1 MKQPSQLFHFG
12 LSRTLFLLSLLL
24 LPLMAQAKAVTVSYD
39 FTSFQYQ
46 YDASVKSAAIIVDGE
61 IWSLETEVEP
71 RVDNGL
77 YVKGVNSL
85 RLQLQKTVSNI
96 TNMTVRAAAAP
107 NANSAS
113 GDFFVYITVNSGSSD
128 FMTVTSQNE
137 YQNTSSSMNV
147 TPYSYDF
154 QKAEEYPRVSFVC
167 YGDAY
172 GDFLIKEISVTY
184 EEGTS
189 EDEGGEGEG
198 EGEQRVYDL
207 WIDGMEVTTENMSDV
222 KGDGTV
228 AFDGNRRLILNN
240 ASLREVAYNLPELE
254 VYLIG
259 ENMMENQSY
268 PFEAVGRH
276 DKEEE
281 KSSLTFSTNCN
292 NPGTF
297 SYFNFSGSLSSFDD
311 AFPNIA
317 VTLRDNLAGEF
328 QEEEYMDMIA
338 IAVPLLPIVDD
349 IPDTPTGTVTS
360 VDYGTDAGEVSSAS
374 LLNFVYKNVLYTL
387 NDTQT
392 PNVPD
397 DGFAE
402 GKVVLNSTM
411 TDAEVAAL
419 NKKVND
425 LELLPGTESYAA
437 AFKGL
442 TFVVPAGTGSILLN
456 TETAS
461 GYQFHVKI
469 GGQDAVPVVNK
480 ADLGGVDCAIPYSVS
495 TATYVYLYLTG
506 NAAAPVM
513 KDGLR
518 PIGPKSTV
526 SGGLGGLG
534 VSGSNITDPGTPSSN
549 YLLCT
554 SDMFKYSATGGI
566 IVDNADVTDIDAST
580 FFDLVSAP
588 RRALGDFDIP
598 FIDLSQTSI
607 IGKDVSRLE
616 GAFEGFSEQ
625 TLIYMPTG
633 NTSAEPNVIIGDVC
647 DNLVLEGY
655 NTKSFALPDAF
666 NSFTAAKVSFLSGI
680 DGATSGFICLPYA
693 IGPLPEGTV
702 LYDYDSFD
710 STTGTVR
717 LKAISPDA
725 TVNNTPY
732 VFSSE
737 YAFGGLPEATNV
749 SVYHWQKQS
758 NPLSTTEPD
767 GLHGVYQFYAW
778 GSSDATTDVYGLQGS
793 SDKLVFE
800 PFVGKSRLYPFQ
812 GYLRLTSAPTTV
824 QIDWGNGQTSIIPL
838 DASQVRQDVDGW
850 YTITGL
856 RLPSKPTQKGL
867 YIHHGKK
874 LSVMP

>member
-1 MKQPSQLFHFG
+1 MKQQQLLINKWLKRQVLMIFALLAMPLG
-12 LSRTLFLLSLLL
+12 LWAANPQTYT
-24 LPLMAQAKAVTVSYD
+24 KVYD
-39 FTSFQYQ
+39 FTSFQSHYEAQVRSGYIILNGEDNIWEFRGDIEPVNSNGLMLRGVSSEEFRIQSQESFPKITNVTVYASASSGSNGTETWVYLSACNSSSVFMEVTGSYQ
-46 YDASVKSAAIIVDGE
+46 DYSFDIDDDDNRVRIYLSTYGNMTADVCIKKITVTYTDGE
-61 IWSLETEVEP
+61 EEP
-71 RVDNGL
+71 EPEN
-77 YVKGVNSL
+77 
-85 RLQLQKTVSNI
+85 
-96 TNMTVRAAAAP
+96 
-107 NANSAS
+107 
-113 GDFFVYITVNSGSSD
+113 
-128 FMTVTSQNE
+128 
-137 YQNTSSSMNV
+137 
-147 TPYSYDF
+147 
-154 QKAEEYPRVSFVC
+154 
-167 YGDAY
+167 
-172 GDFLIKEISVTY
+172 
-184 EEGTS
+184 
-189 EDEGGEGEG
+189 
-198 EGEQRVYDL
+198 VYDL

-328 QEEEYMDMIA
+328 HDEENMNMIA

-349 IPDTPTGTVTS
+349 IPDTPTGTVTY

-442 TFVVPAGTGSILLN
+442 TFVVPAGTGFVVLN

-461 GYQFHVKI
+461 GFEFHVKI

-480 ADLGGVDCAIPYSVS
+480 ADNNGNNYAIPYSVS

-506 NAAAPVM
+506 NAAAPAM
-513 KDGLR
+513 REGLR

-534 VSGSNITDPGTPSSN
+534 VTGSNITDPGTPSSN

-647 DNLVLEGY
+647 DNLVLEGN
-655 NTKSFALPDAF
+655 NTKTFAMPDAF
-666 NSFTAAKVSFLSGI
+666 DSFIAAKASYLLGM
-680 DGATSGFICLPYA
+680 DGVRTDFICLPYA
-693 IGPLPEGTV
+693 IGLLPEGTV

-710 STTGTVR
+710 STTGTVK
-717 LKAISPDA
+717 LKAVSADA
-725 TVNNTPY
+725 TENNNPY
-732 VFSSE
+732 IFSSE

-749 SVYHWQKQS
+749 QVVNQKKRA
-758 NPLSTTEPD
+758 NPFSTTEAD

-800 PFVGKSRLYPFQ
+800 PFVGKNRLYAFQ
-812 GYLRLTSAPTTV
+812 GYLRLSSAPTTLE
-824 QIDWGNGQTSIIPL
+824 IDWSNGQTSIIPL
-838 DASQVRQDVDGW
+838 DASQVRQNADGW
-850 YTITGL
+850 YTITGF

-867 YIHHGKK
+867 YIHHSKK
-874 LSVMP
+874 VTIP

>member
-1 MKQPSQLFHFG
+1 MKQQSQLFHNG

-240 ASLREVAYNLPELE
+240 ASLREIAYNLPELE

-328 QEEEYMDMIA
+328 HDEENMDMIA

-349 IPDTPTGTVTS
+349 IPDTPTGTVTY

-419 NKKVND
+419 NQKVND

-506 NAAAPVM
+506 NAAAPAM
-513 KDGLR
+513 REGLR

-633 NTSAEPNVIIGDVC
+633 NTSSERNVIIGDVC

-693 IGPLPEGTV
+693 IGQLPEGTV

-778 GSSDATTDVYGLQGS
+778 SGSDAPASVYGLQGS

-800 PFVGKSRLYPFQ
+800 PFVGKNRLYAFQ

-867 YIHHGKK
+867 YIHHSKK
-874 LSVMP
+874 VTIP

>member
-1 MKQPSQLFHFG
+1 MKQQSQLFHNG
-12 LSRTLFLLSLLL
+12 LSRTLFLLFLLF
-24 LPLMAQAKAVTVSYD
+24 LPLMTQAETVTKTYEFS
-39 FTSFQYQ
+39 SFQYQ
-46 YDASVKSAAIIVDGE
+46 YDASVKSAAIIVNGD

-71 RVDNGL
+71 TADNGL

-85 RLQLQKTVSNI
+85 RLQLQKMISNI
-96 TNMTVRAAAAP
+96 TNITVRAAAAP

-154 QKAEEYPRVSFVC
+154 EKTETYPSVGFLC

-184 EEGTS
+184 EEGTT
-189 EDEGGEGEG
+189 EDEGGED
-198 EGEQRVYDL
+198 EQRVYDL

-328 QEEEYMDMIA
+328 HDEENMDMIA

-349 IPDTPTGTVTS
+349 IPDTPTGTVTY

-442 TFVVPAGTGSILLN
+442 TFVVPAGTGFVVLN
-456 TETAS
+456 TETPS
-461 GYQFHVKI
+461 GFEFHVKI

-480 ADLGGVDCAIPYSVS
+480 ADNNGNNYAIPYSVS

-506 NAAAPVM
+506 NAAAPAM
-513 KDGLR
+513 REGLR

-647 DNLVLEGY
+647 DNLVLEGN
-655 NTKSFALPDAF
+655 NTKTFAMPDAF
-666 NSFTAAKVSFLSGI
+666 DSFIAAKASYLLGM
-680 DGATSGFICLPYA
+680 DGVRTDFICLPYA
-693 IGPLPEGTV
+693 IGLLPEGTV

-710 STTGTVR
+710 STTGTVK
-717 LKAISPDA
+717 LKAVSADA
-725 TVNNTPY
+725 TENNNPY
-732 VFSSE
+732 IFSSE

-749 SVYHWQKQS
+749 QVVNQKKRA
-758 NPLSTTEPD
+758 NPFSTTEAD

-800 PFVGKSRLYPFQ
+800 PFVGKNRLYAFQ
-812 GYLRLTSAPTTV
+812 GYLRLSSAPTTLE
-824 QIDWGNGQTSIIPL
+824 IDWSNGQTSIIPL
-838 DASQVRQDVDGW
+838 DASQVRQNADGW

-867 YIHHGKK
+867 YIHHSKK
-874 LSVMP
+874 VTIP